1 MMRFPLSTQTYYE
14 GGVVSRWIITKAC
27 GACPTNL
34 EVLPARR
41 RPPPSAAVASPAM
54 PARPSAPTAAGDPG
68 LRRDCLPGRGVD
80 LLPGLLLQVHRVLCR
95 HQAPPPPSSP
105 AARWFALPTAPRCSG
120 AATPSPRLG
129 RSRRLQRRDGAAAVT
144 GRRLASARAS
154 GLASRSR
161 LLVP

>member
-95 HQAPPPPSSP
+95 HQAPPPPPRPPP
-105 AARWFALPTAPRCSG
+105 AGSLFPRRRGAPAQPPLRH
-120 AATPSPRLG
+120 
-129 RSRRLQRRDGAAAVT
+129 
-144 GRRLASARAS
+144 AS
-154 GLASRSR
+154 GDRGGCSAAMA
-161 LLVP
+161 PPP